1 MTDIDP
7 ADVPGY
13 TEAIMAV
20 NQLQDSFEL
29 TSGTVLEQVD
39 IGKIVVAVMLVTRPY
54 VQAEVLADMSD
65 LLATTGQ
72 EALAVLLDNVSGG
85 MRKALR

>member
-29 TSGTVLEQVD
+29 TAVLEQVD

>member
-29 TSGTVLEQVD
+29 TGVLEQVD

>member
-29 TSGTVLEQVD
+29 TAALEQVD